1 VSDGKLMLYV
11 WPKFAPD
18 YTDGLAFA
26 VAESEE
32 QARQLV
38 ALVKCYAPEDWGTML
53 VYPLTRPVAYAV
65 SGGM

>member
-1 VSDGKLMLYV
+1 MSEQKLMLYV

-32 QARQLV
+32 QARELV
-38 ALVKCYAPEDWGTML
+38 SLVKGYAPEDWGTML
-53 VYPLTRPVAYAV
+53 VYPLTDPVAYAI

>member
-1 VSDGKLMLYV
+1 MSEQKLMLYV

-32 QARQLV
+32 QARELV
-38 ALVKCYAPEDWGTML
+38 SLVKGYTPKDWGPCI
-53 VYPLTRPVAYAV
+53 VYPLTHPLAYAV

>member
-1 VSDGKLMLYV
+1 MSERKLMLYV
-11 WPKFAPD
+11 WPKFLPD

-32 QARQLV
+32 QARELV
-38 ALVKCYAPEDWGTML
+38 ALVKGYEPNEWGPCI
-53 VYPLTRPVAYAV
+53 VYSLSQCVVYAV